1 MNIPE
6 LIMIVAP
13 NVGLLDE
20 TIRVG
25 PNHFMGIMADVIFF
39 VLIKPPKTSIP
50 LTDH

>member
-25 PNHFMGIMADVIFF
+25 AESLYGNFGGRDIFRSD
-39 VLIKPPKTSIP
+39 KTTKNIYTP
-50 LTDH
+50 H